1 MNKYIIKNNKISKYY
16 CIFNKKNGFMMRNGY
31 DGIEPFMRLEGPELL
46 DISITNYCENNCDFC
61 YRKSNVNGKHM
72 SLENYKNII
81 KQASDL
87 GVMQVALGGGNPNQ
101 HPDFIEI
108 LKITR
113 ELGIIP
119 SYTTNGIGL
128 TEEVLKA
135 SKEFCGAVAVSLY
148 EPYTESYEAIM
159 KLINN
164 KIKTNIHFIL
174 SSKTIDNAIKL
185 LNKIPKEIEGINA
198 IIFLNYKPQN
208 ESDRDNL
215 KNTKKISEFFHI
227 INHKILPFKVGF
239 DSCSISFLVKE
250 VNDLNIESVDFCEA
264 GRFSAF
270 ISEEMKMYP
279 CSFMIN
285 KIKGEDLHIKDIENV
300 WTNGEDFKLIREKI
314 NNNNCGKCKYFDI
327 CHGGCKIFEIN
338 SKDCISLST

>member
-1 MNKYIIKNNKISKYY
+1 MNKYIIKNNKASKYY
-16 CIFNKKNGFMMRNGY
+16 CIFDKKNGFMIRNGY
-31 DGIEPFMRLEGPELL
+31 DGIEPFMRLEGPELI

-72 SLENYKNII
+72 CLENYKKII

-113 ELGIIP
+113 KLGIVP
-119 SYTTNGIGL
+119 SYTTNGNGL
-128 TEEVLKA
+128 TEEILRATKD
-135 SKEFCGAVAVSLY
+135 FCGAVAVSLY
-148 EPYTESYEAIM
+148 EPYSNSYKAIN

-185 LNKIPKEIEGINA
+185 LSEIPHEIEGINA

-208 ESDRDNL
+208 ENDRYSL
-215 KNTKKISEFFHI
+215 KYAKKTSEFFNI
-227 INHKILPFKVGF
+227 INHKKLPFKVGF

-250 VNDLNIESVDFCEA
+250 IENVNIESVDFCEA

-270 ISEEMKMYP
+270 ISEELKMYP

-285 KIKGEDLHIKDIENV
+285 KIEGEDLHIRNIKEI
-300 WTNGEDFKLIREKI
+300 WTDSEDFKAIREKI
-314 NNNNCGKCKYFDI
+314 NNNDCSKCKYFNI
-327 CHGGCKIFEIN
+327 CHGGCKLFDIN
-338 SKDCISLST
+338 AKGCIN